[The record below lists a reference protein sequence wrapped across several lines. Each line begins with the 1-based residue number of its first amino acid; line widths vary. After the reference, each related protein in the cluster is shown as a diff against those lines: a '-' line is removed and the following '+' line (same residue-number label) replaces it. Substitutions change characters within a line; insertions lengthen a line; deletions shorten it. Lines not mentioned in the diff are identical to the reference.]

1 MVTEIEAI
9 HKVLAVLEES
19 GIEYMIVGS
28 YAAGLHGFIR
38 TTHDLD
44 LVVCL
49 EAEHVSTL
57 VSALDEEF
65 YVDSESA
72 REAIAQ
78 HDMFNIIHFDA
89 GLKIDFW
96 ILHND
101 EYSQAQF
108 ARRECAEMEG
118 IPAWVA
124 TAEDT
129 ILSKL
134 LWYRTSPS
142 ERQLDDVRGI
152 LEVQKG
158 SLDWD
163 YLNEWAAKLWVAERL
178 ADLGKRPQE

>member
-9 HKVLAVLEES
+9 HKVLAILEEY

-49 EAEHVSTL
+49 KPEQVDKLADSLGDEFYL
-57 VSALDEEF
+57 DRQSALQAVE
-65 YVDSESA
+65 
-72 REAIAQ
+72 R
-78 HDMFNIIHFDA
+78 HDMVNTIHMDS
-89 GLKIDFW
+89 GLKVDFW
-96 ILHND
+96 ILRED

-108 ARRECAEMEG
+108 ARRECTELEG
-118 IPAWVA
+118 TLACVA
-124 TAEDT
+124 SAEDT

-134 LWYRTSPS
+134 LWYRISPS
-142 ERQLDDVRGI
+142 ERQLEDVKGI

-158 SLDWD
+158 RLEWD
-163 YLNEWAAKLWVAERL
+163 YLNEWAAKLGVEDLLTDVA
-178 ADLGKRPQE
+178 A

>member
-9 HKVLAVLEES
+9 RKVLGVLDDA

-28 YAAGLHGFIR
+28 YAAMLHGFIR
-38 TTHDLD
+38 STHDLD
-44 LVVCL
+44 LVLCL
-49 EAEHVSTL
+49 KSEHISALVST
-57 VSALDEEF
+57 LDEEF
-65 YVDSESA
+65 YIDSESA

-78 HDMFNIIHFDA
+78 QGMFNIIHFDS

-96 ILHND
+96 ILRND

-108 ARRECAEMEG
+108 ARRECTELEG
-118 IPAWVA
+118 IPACVA

-134 LWYRTSPS
+134 LWYHITPS

-152 LEVQKG
+152 LEVRKG
-158 SLDWD
+158 RLDWD
-163 YLNEWAAKLWVAERL
+163 YLHHWAKRL
-178 ADLGKRPQE
+178 SIEDLLEDTPT